1 MLEYILLYYLLD
13 RTIYNKYYKY
23 TNITNKELLKLYYIV
38 KTLHESNDKDKQ
50 TVQDL
55 EVKFFTEYP
64 FLKQVE
70 KEQYESIFARFN
82 DVTVDGTDVETL
94 LKKQREM
101 SHARQLAEIAIKVS
115 DGNGEFTEITDHV
128 ATLDIEQPIE
138 EEIEFVSDDLE
149 ELYTKQVET
158 VGLRWRLGCLNR
170 SLGSLRRGDF
180 GFIFARPETGKTT
193 FLASEVTYMAR
204 QATGPVLWFNNEEQ
218 GEKVMLRCIQ
228 SALGLTQS
236 ELFSDLR
243 HNKERY
249 DKGLQHKLK
258 IIDNASIH
266 KYDVERICKQ
276 LQPSL
281 IIFDQVDKIKGFD
294 GDRMDLQLGSI
305 YQWAREL
312 AKTYAPVIAVTQADG
327 SGEGQKFLTMAN
339 VANAKTAKQAE
350 ADWILGIGKS
360 NDDNGSYQ
368 RYLNISKNKL
378 AGDKDTLPAERH
390 GQFTTVIR
398 PEVGRYQDA
407 S

>member
-23 TNITNKELLKLYYIV
+23 TNITNKELIKLYYIV
-38 KTLHESNDKDKQ
+38 KLLHESNDKDKQ

-55 EVKFFTEYP
+55 ELRFFTEYP
-64 FLKQVE
+64 FLKEIE
-70 KEQYESIFARFN
+70 KQQYESIFARFN
-82 DVTVDGTDVETL
+82 DVTVDEHDVESL

-101 SHARQLAEIAIKVS
+101 SHAKTLTEIAIKVS
-115 DGNGEFTEITDHV
+115 DGVGQFSDIMDHV
-128 ATLDIEQPIE
+128 STLDLEQPIQ
-138 EEIEFVSDDLE
+138 EEIDFVSDNLE
-149 ELYTKQVET
+149 ELYSKQVET
-158 VGLRWRLGCLNR
+158 VGLRWRLSCLNR

-193 FLASEVTYMAR
+193 FLASEATYMAR
-204 QATGPVLWFNNEEQ
+204 QASGSVIWFNNEEQ

-228 SALGLTQS
+228 SALGLTQA
-236 ELFSDLR
+236 ELFHNLQE
-243 HNKERY
+243 NKERY
-249 DKGLQHKLK
+249 DRGLQHKLK

-266 KYDVERICKQ
+266 KHDVERICKQ

-281 IIFDQVDKIKGFD
+281 IIFDQIDKVKGFN

-327 SGEGQKFLTMAN
+327 TGEGQKFLTMAN

-360 NDDNGSYQ
+360 NDDGGSYQ
-368 RYLNISKNKL
+368 RYINISKNKL
-378 AGDKDTLPAERH
+378 AGDKDTIPAERH

-398 PEVGRYQDA
+398 PEIGRYQDA

>member
-23 TNITNKELLKLYYIV
+23 TNITNKELIKLYYII
-38 KTLHESNDKDKQ
+38 KLLHESNDKDKQ

-55 EVKFFTEYP
+55 ELKFFTEYP
-64 FLKQVE
+64 FLKEVE
-70 KEQYESIFARFN
+70 KQQYESIFARFN
-82 DVTVDGTDVETL
+82 DVTVDEHDVESL

-101 SHARQLAEIAIKVS
+101 SHAKTLTEIAIKVS
-115 DGNGEFTEITDHV
+115 DGVGQFSDIMDHV
-128 ATLDIEQPIE
+128 SALDLEQPIQ
-138 EEIEFVSDDLE
+138 EEIDFVSDNLE
-149 ELYTKQVET
+149 ELYSKQVET
-158 VGLRWRLGCLNR
+158 VGLRWRLSCLNR

-193 FLASEVTYMAR
+193 FLASEATYMAR
-204 QATGPVLWFNNEEQ
+204 QASGPVLWFNNEEQ

-228 SALGLTQS
+228 SALGLTQA
-236 ELFSDLR
+236 ELFHNLQE
-243 HNKERY
+243 NKERY
-249 DKGLQHKLK
+249 DRGLHHKLK
-258 IIDNASIH
+258 ILDNASIH
-266 KYDVERICKQ
+266 KHDVERICKQ
-276 LQPSL
+276 LQPAL
-281 IIFDQVDKIKGFD
+281 IIFDQIDKIKGFN

-327 SGEGQKFLTMAN
+327 TGEGQKFLTMAN

-350 ADWILGIGKS
+350 ADWILGIGRS
-360 NDDNGSYQ
+360 NDEGGSYQ

-378 AGDKDTLPAERH
+378 AGDKDTIPAERH

-398 PEVGRYQDA
+398 PEIGRYQDA